1 MNVIK
6 KVFFIALMIW
16 ALWITSCMAA
26 TGKINAEG
34 ARIRREPNTTSDV
47 LTIAYSGETV
57 EILEKQGEWYK
68 VKYGEN
74 VGYIRGDLMQVDG
87 EAEEDTAN
95 PEETVSVQAEPEKE
109 SEETTQ
115 KEQEAVGQTQ
125 EVHEEFVEVEKRLRI
140 DTVAKIIPSLSAS
153 KVAELKQGDKVV
165 VIQEMNKWSCIKVEG
180 KTAWVLTATL
190 ENIQSTEEVSAEPEP
205 EVETKT
211 MYISVSAAVLRAG
224 PGTSYDPILEM
235 YRGKPVE
242 ILSEDGEWYKV
253 KYGEQEGYV
262 AERLLTEQIEETHR
276 SLITDRREV
285 EVPTVNT
292 VTEEEKVDNVE
303 DVKVPEPSTNSSAN
317 QESVPAVDT
326 ATAIGDAVVS
336 YAKQFLGCRYV
347 YGGSGPSSFDCSG
360 FTQYVYGHFGIALSH
375 NAAVQANN
383 GTYVEKSNLGLG
395 DLVIFRDWNNTS
407 IGHCGI
413 YIGGGNFIHA
423 ANSTRGVVTD
433 TLNSGYYYERYVSA
447 RRLF

>member
-16 ALWITSCMAA
+16 TLWVASCMAA

-34 ARIRREPNTTSDV
+34 TRIRREPNTTSDV
-47 LTIAYSGETV
+47 LTIAYSKETV

-74 VGYIRGDLMQVDG
+74 VGYIREDLIQVNG
-87 EAEEDTAN
+87 EVEDTTN
-95 PEETVSVQAEPEKE
+95 PEENVPDEVEPEE
-109 SEETTQ
+109 EPEETTPEAQ
-115 KEQEAVGQTQ
+115 EDVEQQQEADG
-125 EVHEEFVEVEKRLRI
+125 EFVEVEKRVRI
-140 DTVAKIIPSLSAS
+140 DTVAKIVPSLSAS
-153 KVAELKQGDKVV
+153 KVSKLNQGDKVV
-165 VIQEMNKWSCIKVEG
+165 VIQEMNKWSCIKTDG

-190 ENIQSTEEVSAEPEP
+190 EDIQSTAEVSTKPEP

-235 YRGKPVE
+235 YRGKTVE
-242 ILSEDGEWYKV
+242 VLSEDGEWYKV
-253 KYGEQEGYV
+253 KYGDQEGYV
-262 AERLLTEQIEETHR
+262 AERLLTEEMEETHR
-276 SLITDRREV
+276 SLITDRREA
-285 EVPTVNT
+285 EVPSVNA

-303 DVKVPEPSTNSSAN
+303 EVKAPEPSTNSSTS
-317 QESVPAVDT
+317 QENAPAVDT
-326 ATAIGDAVVS
+326 ATGDAIVS

-360 FTQYVYGHFGIALSH
+360 FTQYVYGHFGVSLSH